1 MKHSDDIIPQ
11 SAGMVPRLDWGIA
24 SKFSMAHI
32 PLNELDLNPA
42 LGSPIEGVQQLGFF
56 KRAQDMRLA
65 VEDHG
70 WAPPRASMSGSHFH
84 KTGPGSIGL
93 HTRAQ
98 EEKTL
103 NAVVWKRPF
112 NAPPLKPIPLPKQ
125 TNPNRAKSKR
135 FAASFVHHSPG
146 LF

>member
-1 MKHSDDIIPQ
+1 MKHSDDIIPK
-11 SAGMVPRLDWGIA
+11 SAGVVPRLDWRVT
-24 SKFSMAHI
+24 SKFPMSLILLHK
-32 PLNELDLNPA
+32 LDLNPA
-42 LGSPIEGVQQLGFF
+42 LGRPIEGVQQLVLF
-56 KRAQDMRLA
+56 KRAQAMRSG
-65 VEDHG
+65 VENHRR
-70 WAPPRASMSGSHFH
+70 APPRASMSGSHFH